1 MDPIAGLAHRQ
12 PASRRRSPPP
22 LAPPPLVDL
31 PLWGVSPLDSRAAP
45 RPCRASSLCLTR
57 VCGLLV
63 IGLRDIGRWPR
74 IVTAWQQ
81 LHGTAC
87 LTCINAAPPVPPRPH
102 APMLRCPQQ
111 PAAIGAGVLSLP
123 FAFRAAGWAGGLL
136 LTAAVAAVEGF
147 TMVSAAAAPTCSWGM
162 HSSHAAAALMRLWRP
177 PSSMLLRL
185 RRPPPS
191 MLLRLLPP
199 PPPLLLLLTPAALP
213 QSNQLR
219 STCLRV
225 TPSGLGPK
233 PTQTW

>member
-1 MDPIAGLAHRQ
+1 MGLTRGAGAAPSITAALILSAVWINKRRHRSICWRSRRVGAPAAAAACGRQDRSVVDPIAGLAHRQ

-87 LTCINAAPPVPPRPH
+87 LTPPAAHCDSAQGGHPACEKEWHLRHASMQHRLSHPDPMHLCFVALNNLQPSARACCPCPLPSAPP
-102 APMLRCPQQ
+102 AGQ
-111 PAAIGAGVLSLP
+111 AACCSLQ
-123 FAFRAAGWAGGLL
+123 
-136 LTAAVAAVEGF
+136 
-147 TMVSAAAAPTCSWGM
+147 
-162 HSSHAAAALMRLWRP
+162 LWRP
-177 PSSMLLRL
+177 WRASP
-185 RRPPPS
+185 
-191 MLLRLLPP
+191 
-199 PPPLLLLLTPAALP
+199 
-213 QSNQLR
+213 
-219 STCLRV
+219 
-225 TPSGLGPK
+225 
-233 PTQTW
+233 W